1 MMSREED
8 RRPAYG
14 AQMASYFRLG
24 SARSLVIRS
33 RTKPQLAITR
43 LVSDTGMPER
53 TGSIPPE
60 KAFVVSVHL
69 TPAAPRGCEIWVDD
83 RYSRVGEWPA
93 GGVGIYDLESN
104 PRTRNPGPVDWVH
117 YHVPRALWDEFSD
130 DAGLRPIT
138 DLRCRHGRVDPVLHR
153 LTEMILLSLDTPESF
168 SDLFLDSFRL
178 LFCTHVAQ
186 TYGPSFQVP
195 TIHRGGLAPWQRRRA
210 AELLAS
216 HLDGSIRL
224 ATLARE
230 CGLSVS
236 HFARSFRQSFGT
248 SAHRYL
254 MRQRVE
260 KSKELLTRSHRPL
273 SEVALDAGFADQA
286 AFSRTFKAMV
296 GSSPGQWRRQAEH
309 LGGLAVPPES
319 RSTRSTKLISWR
331 LPPAP

>member
-1 MMSREED
+1 MTSREDD

-24 SARSLVIRS
+24 GPRSLVIRS

-83 RYSRVGEWPA
+83 RYSR
-93 GGVGIYDLESN
+93 
-104 PRTRNPGPVDWVH
+104 RNPGPVDWVH

-130 DAGLRPIT
+130 DAGVRPIA
-138 DLRCRHGRVDPVLHR
+138 DLLCRHGRVDPVLHR
-153 LTEMILLSLDTPESF
+153 LTEMILLSVDTPESF

-186 TYGPSFQVP
+186 TYAPSFHVP
-195 TIHRGGLAPWQRRRA
+195 AIHRGGLAPWQRRRA

-254 MRQRVE
+254 IRQRVE
-260 KSKELLTRSHRPL
+260 KSKELLTLSHRPL

-286 AFSRTFKAMV
+286 AFSRMFKAVV
-296 GSSPGQWRRQAEH
+296 GSSPGQWRREAEH
-309 LGGLAVPPES
+309 LG
-319 RSTRSTKLISWR
+319 RSCV
-331 LPPAP
+331 LPRVRERWGN

>member
-1 MMSREED
+1 MTSVT
-8 RRPAYG
+8 
-14 AQMASYFRLG
+14 
-24 SARSLVIRS
+24 AR
-33 RTKPQLAITR
+33 
-43 LVSDTGMPER
+43 
-53 TGSIPPE
+53 
-60 KAFVVSVHL
+60 
-69 TPAAPRGCEIWVDD
+69 AA
-83 RYSRVGEWPA
+83 
-93 GGVGIYDLESN
+93 
-104 PRTRNPGPVDWVH
+104 
-117 YHVPRALWDEFSD
+117 
-130 DAGLRPIT
+130 
-138 DLRCRHGRVDPVLHR
+138 
-153 LTEMILLSLDTPESF
+153 
-168 SDLFLDSFRL
+168 
-178 LFCTHVAQ
+178 
-186 TYGPSFQVP
+186 P

>member
-1 MMSREED
+1 MPKEPSRC
-8 RRPAYG
+8 PAYG
-14 AQMASYFRLG
+14 AQMAEYFRLG
-24 SARSLVIRS
+24 SFRSFVIRS

-69 TPAAPRGCEIWVDD
+69 TPAAPRGCEIWVDG
-83 RYSRVGEWPA
+83 RYSRIGDWPA
-93 GGVGIYDLESN
+93 GGVGIYDLEAN

-117 YHVPRALWDEFSD
+117 YHVPRALWDEFTD
-130 DAGLRPIT
+130 DAGARRIN
-138 DLRCRHGRVDPVLHR
+138 DLHCSHGRVDPVLHR
-153 LTEMILLSLDTPESF
+153 LTQMILCSMDAPECF
-168 SDLFLDSFRL
+168 SDLFLDYFRL
-178 LFCTHVAQ
+178 LFCTHVAD
-186 TYGPSFQVP
+186 TYAQSFQVAAR
-195 TIHRGGLAPWQRRRA
+195 HRGGLAPWQKRRA
-210 AELLAS
+210 VELLAG

-254 MRQRVE
+254 IRQRVE
-260 KSKELLTRSHRPL
+260 RSKELLSQSHRPL

-286 AFSRTFKAMV
+286 AFSRTFKAV
-296 GSSPGQWRRQAEH
+296 VGTPPGHWRREAGSSPRG
-309 LGGLAVPPES
+309 PS
-319 RSTRSTKLISWR
+319 STGPTRD
-331 LPPAP
+331 